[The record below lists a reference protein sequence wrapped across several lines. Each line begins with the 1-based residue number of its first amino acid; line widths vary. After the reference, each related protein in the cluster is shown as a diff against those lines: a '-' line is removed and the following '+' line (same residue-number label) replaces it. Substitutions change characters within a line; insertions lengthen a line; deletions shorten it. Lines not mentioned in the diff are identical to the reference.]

1 MLSDLNVMEI
11 FSRLIALILIIILS
25 PLFLIILLTS
35 FIFQGSPIIFKQIR
49 VGKNFKHFN
58 ILKFRTLKNI
68 QTEPNLFSKKT
79 NLKTSKWGLFLR
91 KAKLDELPQLF
102 NIIKGDMRFIG
113 PRPEIPQYVNPE
125 TFDFLKK
132 IKPGLSGYS
141 SILFRN
147 EAEILSMIDQEDPYD
162 DILKI
167 KIALDKYYLGK
178 KGFFEDLKLVFL
190 TIFSLIIP
198 KRTGHYILLKLLKI
212 KDKGPFEALIHKPTN
227 YNSHASKSS
236 TNLSLISLSDKNLI
250 YPKSLLDTLKIKSK
264 IDI

>member
-1 MLSDLNVMEI
+1 MFSDLNVMEI
-11 FSRLIALILIIILS
+11 FSRLIALILIIIFS

-35 FIFQGSPIIFKQIR
+35 FIFQGNPIIFKQIR

-58 ILKFRTLKNI
+58 ILKFRTLKNV
-68 QTEPNLFSKKT
+68 QAEPNLFSKKI
-79 NLKTSKWGLFLR
+79 NLKTSRWGLFLR
-91 KAKLDELPQLF
+91 NTKLDELPQLF

-167 KIALDKYYLGK
+167 KIALDTYYVDK

-198 KRTGHYILLKLLKI
+198 KRTGHYILLNLLRI
-212 KDKGPFEALIHKPTN
+212 KDKRPFEVLNKRTN
-227 YNSHASKSS
+227 YNSYASKKF
-236 TNLSLISLSDKNLI
+236 N
-250 YPKSLLDTLKIKSK
+250 
-264 IDI
+264 

>member
-1 MLSDLNVMEI
+1 M
-11 FSRLIALILIIILS
+11 
-25 PLFLIILLTS
+25 
-35 FIFQGSPIIFKQIR
+35 
-49 VGKNFKHFN
+49 
-58 ILKFRTLKNI
+58 
-68 QTEPNLFSKKT
+68 
-79 NLKTSKWGLFLR
+79 
-91 KAKLDELPQLF
+91 DELPQLF

-167 KIALDKYYLGK
+167 KIALDKYYLDK

-212 KDKGPFEALIHKPTN
+212 KDKGPFEAINKRTN
-227 YNSHASKSS
+227 DNSYASKSS
-236 TNLSLISLSDKNLI
+236 IAWFLYFSQSHLKPQFLKNS
-250 YPKSLLDTLKIKSK
+250 KSLLSPTHRKLYPTGRLNRLENHLAS
-264 IDI
+264 

>member
-79 NLKTSKWGLFLR
+79 NLKTSKWGIFLR

-125 TFDFLKK
+125 TF
-132 IKPGLSGYS
+132 IV
-141 SILFRN
+141 N
-147 EAEILSMIDQEDPYD
+147 A
-162 DILKI
+162 
-167 KIALDKYYLGK
+167 
-178 KGFFEDLKLVFL
+178 
-190 TIFSLIIP
+190 
-198 KRTGHYILLKLLKI
+198 
-212 KDKGPFEALIHKPTN
+212 
-227 YNSHASKSS
+227 
-236 TNLSLISLSDKNLI
+236 
-250 YPKSLLDTLKIKSK
+250 
-264 IDI
+264 

>member
-79 NLKTSKWGLFLR
+79 NLKTSKWGIFLR
-91 KAKLDELPQLF
+91 KAKMDELPQLF

-167 KIALDKYYLGK
+167 KIALDKYYLDK

-212 KDKGPFEALIHKPTN
+212 KDKGPFEALNNRTN
-227 YNSHASKSS
+227 DNSYASKSS
-236 TNLSLISLSDKNLI
+236 INLPLIPLNDKNII

-264 IDI
+264 IKT